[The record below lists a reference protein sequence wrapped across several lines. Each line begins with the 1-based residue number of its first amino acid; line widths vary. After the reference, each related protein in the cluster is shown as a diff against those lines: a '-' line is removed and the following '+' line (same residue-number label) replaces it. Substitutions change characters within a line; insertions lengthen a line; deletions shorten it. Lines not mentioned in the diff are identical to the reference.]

1 MNIVGGENRPLT
13 DARRDDGGAI
23 VAWPSRPLTP
33 GPDYVALE
41 PLAENEFPV
50 DRLEKTIATA
60 PDRPALVTDD
70 GVITAGAF
78 NGRANAIAHRLLSL
92 GCKPGALIAL
102 FLDHGTDKAAAAVG
116 VLKAGAAYTAI
127 DPGHKDQGIKDLLGH
142 SEATIMLTANP
153 HGERARRLSGTG
165 VRVVDVA
172 PILAEPVADNPVR
185 SVDSDTMSI
194 VIYTSG
200 STGNPKGVRRTF
212 GYDRATVI
220 AHLGNSLIGRS
231 DRVSF
236 TEGFWMNLV
245 QATLISGAVLYPFNL
260 RKAGLGAMR
269 DWLLRHRITYHTG
282 ILTGFRQFLASLG
295 EEDLFPDMRLVA
307 VTGEPLRR
315 HDAELFDRYFP
326 ADCVFLNN
334 YSSSEF
340 SQIASFAPDRK
351 AMPAAGDIVPIGYPV
366 TGTEVR
372 LLNEND
378 LPAAPGEVGEIVVHS
393 PVVGG
398 GYWRDPALSE
408 RTFLP
413 ISDRPGW
420 REYRTGDLAVEDATG
435 CLHGRGR
442 ADLQIKIRGHRVMVD
457 EIENLLVAHPSIA
470 AAVVA
475 LERGTVAGTR
485 LVGYV
490 IYADD
495 AARRPTTSELRGYLG
510 RQLPDPMVP
519 SVFMPVTRFEQT
531 ATGKVDRRALPA
543 PKMDIGARPVV
554 APADA
559 VETALLQIWQELL
572 DADAISVEDDFF
584 LIGGDSLMALSMVL
598 KAEERLDRRIPF
610 ESLWLN
616 GSTIRALAQSL
627 SGAAPAVDWHQA
639 LPLQTGG
646 TNLPLFVVSMVSMPV
661 YCLALIPHLG
671 GDQPVYGLPAKGI
684 GGDEL
689 PDRRVEDM
697 ADHCIRMMRRVQ
709 PDGPYQVM
717 GHSAAGLIA
726 FEIARQLRDQG
737 NAVSKLVL
745 LDSDLPRGTGALAGK
760 VVRQPLRAA
769 RYAGSL
775 VGQSLGLG
783 ATDDPITLRSARA
796 GAYYLYRPK
805 PYDGSATLITSAER
819 ANSDDLINKW
829 QSLVTGGLTAV
840 AAPGDHIS
848 MLKEPHVGEL
858 ARILART
865 LKNFS

>member
-1 MNIVGGENRPLT
+1 MNLVGSKNRPST
-13 DARRDDGGAI
+13 TTRRDDGGGI
-23 VAWPSRPLTP
+23 VTWPSRPVTP
-33 GPDYVALE
+33 GPDYVAVQ

-50 DRLEKTIATA
+50 DRFERTVAAA

-70 GVITAGAF
+70 GIITAGDF
-78 NGRANAIAHRLLSL
+78 NGQANAIAHRLLSL
-92 GCKPGALIAL
+92 DCKPGTLIAL
-102 FLDHGTDKAAAAVG
+102 FLDHGVDKAAAAIG

-127 DPGHKDQGIKDLLGH
+127 DPGHKDQGVEDLLGH
-142 SEATIMLTANP
+142 SEATIMLTADP
-153 HGERARRLSGTG
+153 HDERARRLSGSS
-165 VRVVDVA
+165 VNVVDVA

-194 VIYTSG
+194 VVYTSG

-220 AHLGNSLIGRS
+220 GNLGNSLIGRG

-236 TEGFWMNLV
+236 TEGFWLNLF
-245 QATLISGAVLYPFNL
+245 QATLISGATLHPFNL

-295 EEDLFPDMRLVA
+295 EDDFFPDMRLVA

-315 HDAELFDRYFP
+315 HDAELFDRHFP

-340 SQIASFAPDRK
+340 SQIASLAPDRK

-366 TGTEVR
+366 TGTQVR
-372 LLNEND
+372 LLNEHD
-378 LPAAPGEVGEIVVHS
+378 QPAATGEIGEIVVYS

-398 GYWRDPALSE
+398 GYWRNPALSE

-413 ISDRPGW
+413 VSDRPGW
-420 REYRTGDLAVEDATG
+420 RQYRTGDLAVADATG

-457 EIENLLVAHPSIA
+457 EIENLLVAHPAIE

-475 LERGTVAGTR
+475 LERGTVAGNR

-490 IYADD
+490 VYADG
-495 AARRPTTSELRGYLG
+495 AERRPSTSELRGYLG

-519 SVFMPVTRFEQT
+519 SVFMPVARFEQT

-543 PKMDIGARPVV
+543 PKLDIGARPVV

-559 VETALLQIWQELL
+559 VETALLGIWQELL

-598 KAEERLDRRIPF
+598 KAEERLGRRIPF

-627 SGAAPAVDWHQA
+627 SGTAPAVDWHQA
-639 LPLQTGG
+639 LPLQTAG
-646 TNLPLFVVSMVSMPV
+646 TNRPLFVVSMVSMPV
-661 YCLALIPHLG
+661 YCLALIPQLG
-671 GDQPVYGLPAKGI
+671 SDQPVYGLPAKGI

-697 ADHCIRMMRRVQ
+697 ADHCIRMMQRVQ

-726 FEIARQLRDQG
+726 FEIARQLLDQG
-737 NAVSKLVL
+737 EEVSTLVL
-745 LDSDLPRGTGALAGK
+745 LDSDLPRGTNRLAVK
-760 VVRQPLRAA
+760 AIRQPLRAA

-775 VGQSLGLG
+775 VGQSLGRG
-783 ATDDPITLRSARA
+783 ATDDPVTLRSARA
-796 GAYYLYRPK
+796 NAYHRYRPK
-805 PYDGSATLITSAER
+805 PYSGSATLITSAER
-819 ANSDDLINKW
+819 PNSDDLIKKW
-829 QSLVTGGLTAV
+829 QSLVTGGLATI

-848 MLKEPHVGEL
+848 MLQEPHVGDL
-858 ARILART
+858 ARILASA
-865 LKNFS
+865 LENAP